1 MTEGHEVTSTT
12 GAVAAGPPEA
22 ARVGA
27 RILEQGGNAFDAAV
41 ATSMACCMLQPQ
53 STGVGGYVLCAVIL
67 EGATGKVWSIDA
79 NSISPKAAHEHMYTI
94 LPTRTRG
101 GINENEY
108 NCSVKDNAN
117 VHGSLAIGPPGMMA
131 GMGTIWEKWGKLKW
145 SDVVAPS
152 LKLLE
157 DGFPF
162 GSTAGAIKNQQ
173 KVIRKFEATEK
184 HLMPEGRVPTADDIW
199 HRRDMEKT
207 LARVSEAGWQDFY
220 TGEIGHKIVDHVQA
234 TGGIL
239 TMEDMATFKPGVT
252 EPYTTTYREASVHGA
267 ILPNGGLS
275 SLQLLNMWECF
286 DPLPEDTV
294 EYWHQFAEL
303 LKLVWRDRLLYLAD
317 PNHVDVPIERLLS
330 KNYAAGR
337 VETLR
342 QFPNA
347 VDQLVPPPMGDS
359 NDGTLH
365 VSSADAEGNVA
376 SVTISQGGAF
386 GSLVTVP
393 DTGIILGHGMCRLD
407 PRLGRKNSV
416 ASRKRPLN
424 NTVPLIIQLPDRDV
438 AIGMPGGRRIISVNA
453 RAAQKIVDYSAT
465 SFEAVS
471 GPRMHVQTHEPVSVT
486 RTLPDDI
493 VNGLIEMGHKIT
505 SVNSLGGGIHCA
517 EFLKA
522 EGTVRA
528 GGNTWSAGSSS

>member
-1 MTEGHEVTSTT
+1 
-12 GAVAAGPPEA
+12 
-22 ARVGA
+22 
-27 RILEQGGNAFDAAV
+27 
-41 ATSMACCMLQPQ
+41 
-53 STGVGGYVLCAVIL
+53 
-67 EGATGKVWSIDA
+67 
-79 NSISPKAAHEHMYTI
+79 
-94 LPTRTRG
+94 
-101 GINENEY
+101 
-108 NCSVKDNAN
+108 
-117 VHGSLAIGPPGMMA
+117 
-131 GMGTIWEKWGKLKW
+131 
-145 SDVVAPS
+145 
-152 LKLLE
+152 
-157 DGFPF
+157 
-162 GSTAGAIKNQQ
+162 
-173 KVIRKFEATEK
+173 
-184 HLMPEGRVPTADDIW
+184 
-199 HRRDMEKT
+199 MEKT

-220 TGEIGHKIVDHVQA
+220 TGEIGNKIVDHVQA

-239 TMEDMATFKPGVT
+239 TMEDMAAFKPGVT
-252 EPYTTTYREASVHGA
+252 EPYTTTYREASIHGA

-303 LKLVWRDRLLYLAD
+303 LKLVWRDRLLHLAD

-330 KNYAAGR
+330 KDYAAGR

-376 SVTISQGGAF
+376 AVTISQGGAF

-407 PRLGRKNSV
+407 PRPGRKNSV
-416 ASRKRPLN
+416 ASLKRPLN

-453 RAAQKIVDYSAT
+453 RAAQKIVDYGAT

-486 RTLPDDI
+486 RALPDDI
-493 VNGLIEMGHKIT
+493 VNGLIEMGHEIT
-505 SVNSLGGGIHCA
+505 PVNSLGGGIHCA

-528 GGNTWSAGSSS
+528 GGNTWSAGSDS